1 MHSSEAVRTC
11 LANEPVWARPV
22 PTREPHPPFAVDRP
36 RPQSAPIRRPTAPNR
51 PMWRDSRSKDVPKHQ
66 RKFVVSLRHTSNDS
80 QLSRTAPFA
89 ARRLD
94 TLSAD
99 ARMRSVIY
107 PRVEN
112 GRKVLLPEYNSFS
125 DPHLTEYYARKFGV
139 SLPKPPTGRRRPHS
153 AGSRMGSGKTKSNV
167 PEVTYQVKV
176 QTGDKKNCGTTAN
189 VTIQLRGTKGKMPKR
204 KLTATPQK
212 KAKSKTNSGLPGV
225 KFSRNSTKTFKLKS
239 HDLGDL
245 KSLVV
250 EHDGLEKKD
259 GWFLE
264 SIEVTHMPSKKSWIF
279 PCTQWLSLFES
290 DCQLSR
296 ELKALDA
303 KKYGKTVY
311 EVVTITGDRKG
322 AGTDANVYI
331 TLFGLRGTS
340 KKMQLAGRPNTNPF
354 ERGTSDIFQLTCN
367 NVGPLKRIRIEHDNT
382 GFAAGWFLERVV
394 VTDTNNP
401 KRGKFYFPCNQWLA
415 KDEADGKIS
424 RDLIGSRD
432 PLAVRK
438 THKYK
443 VHVFTGN
450 KRNAGTDA
458 NVFITLFGEGGD
470 SGEHKLDNSKNN
482 FERGRED
489 EFVIDSIALGEL
501 RKIRI
506 GHDNTGPGPAWYL
519 DKVII
524 DNLEQQT
531 TYEFPCGRWFARDE
545 DDGLITRELYCGGQG
560 SKGIP
565 YEIRV
570 TTSDKRHAGTDAR
583 VYVVMYGGKDGE
595 ETSGKIWLEGSFERG
610 RTAICAAEIGTAL
623 SPLSK
628 IDIGHDNAGPG
639 AGWHL
644 DRVVI
649 DCPAAGVE
657 QTFLCN
663 QWLADDEGD
672 GRIERTL
679 YETKSMRKT
688 KGKRSVWN
696 VTVHTSDVGNAGTDA
711 KVFMCLYGDKGKS
724 DELELESRSDTFER
738 GAADTFKVELSPV
751 GKPFKLRVWHDNGG
765 RGPGWHLDKI
775 VMESVSSGKTY
786 VFPCQRWLARDED
799 DGEIIRE
806 LPATGDTIKKPLPVV
821 KYQVSV
827 HTGDKFGAGTDAN
840 VFCVLFGELGDTGER
855 PLLKSSTNRN
865 KFERRGAVDEFVL
878 EAVSLRQLRRIRIGH
893 DGTGAGSGWYL
904 EKVVVTEMGKPK
916 SQVVFPC
923 NRWLD
928 RDEDDGL
935 IVRELVPEGAS
946 QLLSTTS
953 YHVSVKT
960 GDERAAGT
968 DANVYV
974 KLFGEDGDTGL
985 IPLKQS
991 ENTKNK
997 FERGRVD
1004 KFTLE
1009 AVDIG
1014 KIEYMRIGHDGS
1026 GPGAGW
1032 FLDQVE
1038 IDVPSRGENYMFAAH
1053 RWLAEDEDDGEIE
1066 IELHPSNFKK
1076 SKPRIPYEITV
1087 FTGDRSGAGTDANVF
1102 LTMYGDEGSKTEE
1115 FQLRNRTD
1123 NFERNMT
1130 DKFKIEAEDV
1140 GPLSKIRIG
1149 HDGAGRFAGWFLDK
1163 VIIERFPPKRKKQR
1177 HSKSKSKSKTK
1188 TNKGK
1193 KRKEDRRR
1201 GDKNGNDDYRRYS
1214 DDDFEEEDEEE
1225 DKNSISEEEEEEGGR
1240 EEGGAPPETD
1250 KCVFLCNRWLARSE
1264 DDGQIVR
1271 ELVPTDMNGKLLRR
1285 NSLIMRTYKVH
1296 IFTGDIFQA
1305 GTDANVFINV
1315 YGEKGDTGERSMKD
1329 SETSVNKFE
1338 RNQEDVFTMEAADLG
1353 VLKKVKIRHDNANVG
1368 SDWFLDRV
1376 EIEDPKNNVRY
1387 YFPCQ
1392 RWLATN
1398 RDDGQIARE
1407 LIPVEKEVIARAL
1420 QRRKSSTSI
1429 REDIGLELKSTMQT
1443 FNVYVTTCDERGSGT
1458 DANVYI
1464 TLYGENGD
1472 TGKHFLKA
1480 SKTHRDKF
1488 ERGNTD
1494 EFVVEAVDIGE
1505 LEKVRIGH
1513 DNSGGF
1519 AGWKLEKVEIDAPS
1533 LGRRWCFPCGRWLDK
1548 GEDDGLIERELFPVE
1563 SRMEEYE
1570 KHVPYEVTVYT
1581 SDVNGAGTDADV
1593 FIVLYGREVVTV
1605 QKSLCDNKKKR
1616 KECFERSA
1624 VDKFIV
1630 ELEDV
1635 GDTIE
1640 KIRIGHDNSGFGA
1653 AWHLNKVEIRKLL
1666 DNKKGSRTYV
1676 FPCNR
1681 WFSRK
1686 EDDGEVIRELVP
1698 DSITEEK
1705 LKKDGTTKTKEI
1717 KQEKLTKRQYK
1728 VLVYTGDVFRAGTDA
1743 NVFVTVFGENGDSG
1757 ERQLRNSETYSDKFE
1772 RGHCDKFS
1780 IEAVDLG
1787 KPFKVKVRHDN
1798 SGFNAAWFLDR
1809 IEVIDDDG
1817 DTYHFH
1823 CERWLSKKKDDGKL
1837 ERSLYVKGY
1846 DGDMS
1851 STSTLNTLHRSK
1863 STSSLKS
1870 NASDSPRQLT
1880 RRKSMLEMPEFDGP
1894 TIPYTIKLTTGLE
1907 EDMGTEA
1914 NIFITIMGAKKKKT
1928 TGKLPLQLVGKKSLE
1943 PSSVETFS
1951 VEAPDVGD
1959 VHKVE
1964 IGHDGV
1970 TPQEGWYLEQV
1981 EIDTPT
1987 LGKHYLLPCQRWL
2000 SRDKDD
2006 GQTSRVLIV
2015 EDGQKME
2022 YKPKIP
2028 YEMTVFTG
2036 DVQNAG
2042 TDAVIS
2048 LTVYGTNGY
2057 SNEIV
2062 LDKNGDRFERG
2073 REDLI
2078 KLELEDIAPL
2088 KKIRIGHNGK
2098 GSRTDWFLDKVT
2110 LRNMET
2116 GDLTTFKC
2124 EGWLSK
2130 TLGDKKTV
2138 RELAA
2143 IVKGKAQV
2151 KTSNY
2156 KIIVKTSDKRGGGT
2170 DANVSVIL
2178 FGQNGSSDELKL
2190 KESQTHRDKFERNQ
2204 EDVFI
2209 FSMLSLGDLVKL
2221 RIWHDNA
2228 GLKAG
2233 WHLDEVKVV
2242 DETAGKDYTFPCQ
2255 RWLARDEEDGQIMRE
2270 LLCANALTPRDDKE
2284 KVTYDISIITTDKRD
2299 ASTTQ
2304 NAYIILEGDRRT
2316 SREFLMENSPKRKIL
2331 RRGETDSFKFTTRT
2345 VGKIDSILLGH
2356 KERGDGSRPQGQGR
2370 DVDWHCH
2377 EVVITDTSDG
2387 SKYVFPCKNWVTL
2400 SSRREE
2406 ARRLVCKKMEEGK
2419 VAAIR
2424 NLAPVQYE
2432 VIVVTSDE
2440 KGSGTDANVMITI
2453 YGKNGDSGKQPLKQR
2468 FRDLFEKGQTD
2479 KFKLEVLDLG
2489 ELEKLRIEH
2498 DNAGFNAGWLCDHVE
2513 IVNLATGKRTL
2524 FPCRKWLDKKKGDGE
2539 LFKELFPA
2547 KE

>member
-1 MHSSEAVRTC
+1 MHNSEAVRSSMVQNPT
-11 LANEPVWARPV
+11 WARPV

-36 RPQSAPIRRPTAPNR
+36 RPRPHSAPMKRPTVGGKPN
-51 PMWRDSRSKDVPKHQ
+51 WRDARSNDFTKQQ
-66 RKFVVSLRHTSNDS
+66 RKFNLSLRHTSNDS
-80 QLSRTAPFA
+80 QMSRIAPYA

-94 TLSAD
+94 TLSSD
-99 ARMRSVIY
+99 ARMRAVVY

-112 GRKVLLPEYNSFS
+112 GRKIALPEYNSFS
-125 DPHLTEYYARKFGV
+125 DPHLTEYYAKKFGV
-139 SLPKPPTGRRRPHS
+139 QLPKPPPGMKKRPQSASSRLGNGRPK
-153 AGSRMGSGKTKSNV
+153 GSG

-176 QTGDKKNCGTTAN
+176 QTGDKKNCGTTAT
-189 VTIQLRGTKGKMPKR
+189 VTIQLKGSKGKMPKR
-204 KLTATPQK
+204 KLTNTSKNKQ
-212 KAKSKTNSGLPGV
+212 SKTNSGLPSV
-225 KFSRNSTKTFKLKS
+225 KFSRNSTKTFKIKS
-239 HDLGDL
+239 QDLGEL
-245 KSLVV
+245 KSLTI
-250 EHDGLEKKD
+250 EHDGLEKKQ
-259 GWFLE
+259 GWLLE
-264 SIEVTHMPSKKSWIF
+264 SIEVTQLTSKKTWIF
-279 PCTQWLSLFES
+279 PCSQWLSLFES

-303 KKYGKTVY
+303 KKYGRTVY
-311 EVVTITGDRKG
+311 EVVTVTGDRKG
-322 AGTDANVYI
+322 AGTDSNAYI
-331 TLFGLRGTS
+331 TLYGIRGTS
-340 KKMQLAGRPNTNPF
+340 KKMQLPTKPGTNPF
-354 ERGTSDIFQLTCN
+354 ERGTSDIFQLKCN

-382 GFAAGWFLERVV
+382 GFGPGWFLDRVV

-401 KRGKFYFPCNQWLA
+401 KRGKFYFPCSQWLA

-438 THKYK
+438 AHKYK
-443 VHVFTGN
+443 VHVFTAS

-458 NVFITLFGEGGD
+458 NVFITVFGEGGD

-482 FERGRED
+482 FEKGKED
-489 EFVIDSIALGEL
+489 EFVIDSIALGPL
-501 RKIRI
+501 QKVRI
-506 GHDNTGPGPAWYL
+506 GHDNTGPGPAWFL
-519 DKVII
+519 DKIII
-524 DNLEQQT
+524 DDLELNA
-531 TYEFPCGRWFARDE
+531 TYEFPCGRWLARDE
-545 DDGLITRELYCGGQG
+545 DDGLITRELYFGGQG

-570 TTSDKRHAGTDAR
+570 TTSDKRQAGTDAR
-583 VYVVMYGGKDGE
+583 VYIVMYGGKDGE
-595 ETSGKIWLEGSFERG
+595 ETSGKVWLDGNFDRG
-610 RTAICAAEIGTAL
+610 RTAVCSAEIGSML
-623 SPLSK
+623 SPLSR
-628 IDIGHDNAGPG
+628 IDVGHDNSGPG

-644 DRVVI
+644 DRVAI

-657 QTFLCN
+657 QTFICN
-663 QWLADDEGD
+663 QWLADGEGD
-672 GRIERTL
+672 RRIERTL
-679 YETKSMRKT
+679 QETKSMRKT
-688 KGKRSVWN
+688 KGKRAVWN
-696 VTVHTSDVGNAGTDA
+696 VTVQTSDVSNAGTDA
-711 KVFMCLYGDKGKS
+711 KVSICLYGDKGKS
-724 DELELESRSDTFER
+724 DEVELESQSDTFEQ
-738 GAADTFKVELSPV
+738 GESDTFKMELAPV
-751 GKPFKLRVWHDNGG
+751 GKPYKLRVWHDNGG
-765 RGPGWHLDKI
+765 RGPGWHLEKI
-775 VMESVSSGKTY
+775 VMENVATGKTY
-786 VFPCQRWLARDED
+786 MFPCQRWLARDED

-806 LPATGDTIKKPLPVV
+806 LPATADNIKKPLPVV

-840 VFCVLFGELGDTGER
+840 VFCMLFGELGDTGER
-855 PLLKSSTNRN
+855 PLMKSSTNRN
-865 KFERRGAVDEFVL
+865 KFERRAVDVFTL
-878 EAVSLRQLRRIRIGH
+878 EAVTLRQMKRIRIGH
-893 DGTGAGSGWYL
+893 DGSGAGAGWFL
-904 EKVVVTEMGKPK
+904 DKVVVTEEGKSK
-916 SQVVFPC
+916 SEMVFPC
-923 NRWLD
+923 QRWLD
-928 RDEDDGL
+928 RDEDDGF
-935 IVRELVPEGAS
+935 IVRELVPEGTS

-960 GDERAAGT
+960 GDERGAAT
-968 DANVYV
+968 DANVYL
-974 KLFGEDGDTGL
+974 KLFGVDGDTGL

-997 FERGRVD
+997 FEQGRVD

-1014 KIEYMRIGHDGS
+1014 KIKYMQVGHDGS

-1032 FLDQVE
+1032 FLDHIE
-1038 IDVPSRGENYMFAAH
+1038 IDIPSRGENYMFAAH
-1053 RWLAEDEDDGEIE
+1053 RWLAENEEDGELE
-1066 IELHPSNFKK
+1066 IELQPSNFKQ

-1087 FTGDRSGAGTDANVF
+1087 ITGDKSGAGTDANVF
-1102 LTMYGDEGSKTEE
+1102 LTMYGDDGAKTEE
-1115 FQLRNRTD
+1115 FSLRNRTD
-1123 NFERNMT
+1123 NFEKNMT

-1149 HDGAGRFAGWFLDK
+1149 HDGAGRFAGWFLGR
-1163 VIIERFPPKRKKQR
+1163 VIIERFPPKKKKKK
-1177 HSKSKSKSKTK
+1177 HSKSKPKSKSK
-1188 TNKGK
+1188 
-1193 KRKEDRRR
+1193 RRER
-1201 GDKNGNDDYRRYS
+1201 LS
-1214 DDDFEEEDEEE
+1214 DEEE
-1225 DKNSISEEEEEEGGR
+1225 DNDSYDKNSLSDDGSND
-1240 EEGGAPPETD
+1240 PPDTD
-1250 KCVFLCNRWLARSE
+1250 KCIFLCNRWLARSE

-1271 ELVPTDMNGKLLRR
+1271 ELVPTDEHGKLLRR
-1285 NSLIMRTYKVH
+1285 NSLALSTYKVH
-1296 IFTGDIFQA
+1296 IFSGDIFQA
-1305 GTDANVFINV
+1305 GTDANVFINI

-1329 SETSVNKFE
+1329 SETNMNKFE
-1338 RNQEDVFTMEAADLG
+1338 RGQEDVFSIEAADLG
-1353 VLKKVKIRHDNANVG
+1353 ALKKMKIRHDNANVG

-1376 EIEDPKNNVRY
+1376 EVEDPKKNARY

-1407 LIPVEKEVIARAL
+1407 LIPVDKDLINRAL
-1420 QRRKSSTSI
+1420 QRKKSSTSI
-1429 REDIGLELKSTMQT
+1429 KDQFGLELKSAMQT
-1443 FNVYVTTCDERGSGT
+1443 FNISVTTCDERGAGT

-1464 TLYGENGD
+1464 ILYGENGD
-1472 TGKHFLKA
+1472 TGRNFLKS
-1480 SKTHRDKF
+1480 SKTYRDKF
-1488 ERGNTD
+1488 EQGHSD

-1505 LEKVRIGH
+1505 LEKIRIGH
-1513 DNSGGF
+1513 DNKGGF

-1533 LGRRWCFPCGRWLDK
+1533 LGKRWCFPCGRWLDK
-1548 GEDDGLIERELFPVE
+1548 SSDDGQIERELLPVE

-1593 FIVLYGREVVTV
+1593 FIVLYGREVVTT

-1616 KECFERSA
+1616 KECFEKSSE
-1624 VDKFIV
+1624 DKFVV

-1640 KIRIGHDNSGFGA
+1640 KIRIGHDNAGFGA

-1666 DNKKGSRTYV
+1666 DGKKQGSRTYV

-1686 EDDGEVIRELVP
+1686 EDDGEIIRELVP
-1698 DSITEEK
+1698 DQVTEEK
-1705 LKKDGTTKTKEI
+1705 TKKDGTTKTKEI
-1717 KQEKLTKRQYK
+1717 KQNTLTKRQYK
-1728 VLVYTGDVFRAGTDA
+1728 LLVYTGDTFRAGTDA
-1743 NVFVTVFGENGDSG
+1743 NVYLTVYGENGDSG
-1757 ERQLRNSETYSDKFE
+1757 ERQLRNSESYSDKFE
-1772 RGHCDKFS
+1772 RGHCDKFT

-1809 IEVIDDDG
+1809 VEVVDDDN

-1863 STSSLKS
+1863 SSSSLKS
-1870 NASDSPRQLT
+1870 TSSDSPRQLT
-1880 RRKSMLEMPEFDGP
+1880 RKKSMLEMPEFNGP
-1894 TIPYTIKLTTGLE
+1894 TIPYTIKLTTGSE

-1914 NIFITIMGAKKKKT
+1914 NIFITIIGSKKKKT
-1928 TGKLPLQLVGKKSLE
+1928 TGKLPLQLVGKKSLK
-1943 PSSVETFS
+1943 PSSIETFS
-1951 VEAPDVGD
+1951 LEAPDVGE

-1970 TPQEGWYLEQV
+1970 TSQEGWFLEQM

-1987 LGKHYLLPCQRWL
+1987 LGKHYLLPCRRWL
-2000 SRDKDD
+2000 SRDEDD
-2006 GQTSRVLIV
+2006 GQTFRMLIV
-2015 EDGQKME
+2015 EDGQKVE
-2022 YKPKIP
+2022 YKPKIT
-2028 YEMTVFTG
+2028 YELVVFTG

-2042 TDAVIS
+2042 TDAQVS
-2048 LTVYGTNGY
+2048 LTVFGTNGC
-2057 SNEIV
+2057 SKEIV

-2073 REDLI
+2073 REDLV

-2098 GSRTDWFLDKVT
+2098 GSRTDWYLNKVT

-2130 TLGDKKTV
+2130 SMGDKKTV
-2138 RELAA
+2138 KELAA

-2151 KTSNY
+2151 KNSNY

-2170 DANVSVIL
+2170 DANVSMVL

-2190 KESQTHRDKFERNQ
+2190 KESQTYRDKFESSH

-2209 FSMLSLGDLVKL
+2209 FPMLSLGDLIKL

-2233 WHLDEVKVV
+2233 WHLDNVKVL
-2242 DETAGKDYTFPCQ
+2242 DETAGKDYSFPCS

-2270 LLCANALTPRDDKE
+2270 LLCSNALTPRDDKE
-2284 KVTYDISIITTDKRD
+2284 KVTYDITITTTDKRD

-2304 NAYIILEGDRRT
+2304 NAFVILEGDRRT

-2331 RRGETDSFKFTTRT
+2331 RRGETDNFKFTTRT
-2345 VGKIDSILLGH
+2345 VGKIDSIIVGH
-2356 KERGDGSRPQGQGR
+2356 KERGDGSRPEGQGR

-2377 EVVITDTSDG
+2377 EVVITNSSDG
-2387 SKYVFPCKNWVTL
+2387 SKFVFPCKNWITL
-2400 SSRREE
+2400 SNRKDE
-2406 ARRLVCKKMEEGK
+2406 ARRLQCKKMEEGK

-2432 VIVVTSDE
+2432 VIVLTADE
-2440 KGSGTDANVMITI
+2440 KGAGTDANVTLTI

-2489 ELEKLRIEH
+2489 DLEKIRIEH
-2498 DNAGFNAGWLCDHVE
+2498 DNAGFGAGWLCDHVE
-2513 IVNLATGKRTL
+2513 IINLATGLTTM
-2524 FPCRKWLDKKKGDGE
+2524 FPCHKWLDKKKGDGE

>member
-1 MHSSEAVRTC
+1 MHNSEAVRSSMVQNPT
-11 LANEPVWARPV
+11 WARPV

-36 RPQSAPIRRPTAPNR
+36 RPRPHSAPMKRPTVGGKPN
-51 PMWRDSRSKDVPKHQ
+51 WRDARSNDFTKQQ
-66 RKFVVSLRHTSNDS
+66 RKFNLSLRHTSNDS
-80 QLSRTAPFA
+80 QMSRIAPYA

-94 TLSAD
+94 TLSSD
-99 ARMRSVIY
+99 ARMRAVVY

-112 GRKVLLPEYNSFS
+112 GRKIALPEYNSFS
-125 DPHLTEYYARKFGV
+125 DPHLTEYYAKKFGV
-139 SLPKPPTGRRRPHS
+139 QLPKPPPGMKKRPQSASSRLGNGRPK
-153 AGSRMGSGKTKSNV
+153 GSG

-176 QTGDKKNCGTTAN
+176 QTGDKKNCGTTAT
-189 VTIQLRGTKGKMPKR
+189 VTIQLKGSKGKMPKR
-204 KLTATPQK
+204 KLTNTSKNKQ
-212 KAKSKTNSGLPGV
+212 SKTNSGLPSV
-225 KFSRNSTKTFKLKS
+225 KFSRNSTKTFKIKS
-239 HDLGDL
+239 QDLGEL
-245 KSLVV
+245 KSLTI
-250 EHDGLEKKD
+250 EHDGLEKKQ
-259 GWFLE
+259 GWLLE
-264 SIEVTHMPSKKSWIF
+264 SIEVTQLTSKKTWIF
-279 PCTQWLSLFES
+279 PCSQWLSLFES

-303 KKYGKTVY
+303 KKYGRTVY
-311 EVVTITGDRKG
+311 EVVTVTGDRKG
-322 AGTDANVYI
+322 AGTDSNAYI
-331 TLFGLRGTS
+331 TLYGIRGTS
-340 KKMQLAGRPNTNPF
+340 KKMQLPTKPGTNPF
-354 ERGTSDIFQLTCN
+354 ERGTSDIFQLKCN

-382 GFAAGWFLERVV
+382 GFGPGWFLDRVV

-401 KRGKFYFPCNQWLA
+401 KRGKFYFPCSQWLA

-438 THKYK
+438 AHKYK
-443 VHVFTGN
+443 VHVFTAS

-458 NVFITLFGEGGD
+458 NVFITVFGEGGD

-482 FERGRED
+482 FEKGKED
-489 EFVIDSIALGEL
+489 EFVIDSIALGPL
-501 RKIRI
+501 QKVRI
-506 GHDNTGPGPAWYL
+506 GHDNTGPGPAWFL
-519 DKVII
+519 DKIII
-524 DNLEQQT
+524 DDLELNA
-531 TYEFPCGRWFARDE
+531 TYEFPCGRWLARDE
-545 DDGLITRELYCGGQG
+545 DDGLITRELYFGGQG

-570 TTSDKRHAGTDAR
+570 TTSDKRQAGTDAR
-583 VYVVMYGGKDGE
+583 VYIVMYGGKDGE
-595 ETSGKIWLEGSFERG
+595 ETSGKVWLDGNFDRG
-610 RTAICAAEIGTAL
+610 RTAVCSAEIGSML
-623 SPLSK
+623 SPLSR
-628 IDIGHDNAGPG
+628 IDVGHDNSGPG

-644 DRVVI
+644 DRVAI

-657 QTFLCN
+657 QTFICN
-663 QWLADDEGD
+663 QWLADGEGD
-672 GRIERTL
+672 RRIERTL
-679 YETKSMRKT
+679 QETKSMRKT
-688 KGKRSVWN
+688 KGKRAVWN
-696 VTVHTSDVGNAGTDA
+696 VTVQTSDVSNAGTDA
-711 KVFMCLYGDKGKS
+711 KVSICLYGDKGKS
-724 DELELESRSDTFER
+724 DEVELESQSDTFEQ
-738 GAADTFKVELSPV
+738 GESDTFKMELAPV
-751 GKPFKLRVWHDNGG
+751 GKPYKLRVWHDNGG
-765 RGPGWHLDKI
+765 RGPGWHLEKI
-775 VMESVSSGKTY
+775 VMENVATGKTY
-786 VFPCQRWLARDED
+786 MFPCQRWLARDED

-806 LPATGDTIKKPLPVV
+806 LPATADNIKKPLPVV

-840 VFCVLFGELGDTGER
+840 VFCMLFGELGDTGER
-855 PLLKSSTNRN
+855 PLMKSSTNRN
-865 KFERRGAVDEFVL
+865 KFERRAAVDVFTL
-878 EAVSLRQLRRIRIGH
+878 EAVTLRQMKRIRIGH
-893 DGTGAGSGWYL
+893 DGSGAGAGWFL
-904 EKVVVTEMGKPK
+904 DKVVVTEEGKSK
-916 SQVVFPC
+916 SEMVFPC
-923 NRWLD
+923 QRWLD
-928 RDEDDGL
+928 RDEDDGF
-935 IVRELVPEGAS
+935 IVRELVPEGTS

-960 GDERAAGT
+960 GDERGAAT
-968 DANVYV
+968 DANVYL
-974 KLFGEDGDTGL
+974 KLFGVDGDTGL

-997 FERGRVD
+997 FEQGRVD

-1014 KIEYMRIGHDGS
+1014 KIKYMQVGHDGS

-1032 FLDQVE
+1032 FLDHIE
-1038 IDVPSRGENYMFAAH
+1038 IDIPSRGENYMFAAH
-1053 RWLAEDEDDGEIE
+1053 RWLAENEEDGELE
-1066 IELHPSNFKK
+1066 IELQPSNFKQ

-1087 FTGDRSGAGTDANVF
+1087 ITGDKSGAGTDANVF
-1102 LTMYGDEGSKTEE
+1102 LTMYGDDGAKTEE
-1115 FQLRNRTD
+1115 FSLRNRTD
-1123 NFERNMT
+1123 NFEKNMT

-1149 HDGAGRFAGWFLDK
+1149 HDGAGRFAGWFLGR
-1163 VIIERFPPKRKKQR
+1163 VIIERFPPKKKKKK
-1177 HSKSKSKSKTK
+1177 HSKSKPKSKSK
-1188 TNKGK
+1188 
-1193 KRKEDRRR
+1193 RRER
-1201 GDKNGNDDYRRYS
+1201 LS
-1214 DDDFEEEDEEE
+1214 DEEE
-1225 DKNSISEEEEEEGGR
+1225 DNDSYDKNSLSDDGSND
-1240 EEGGAPPETD
+1240 PPDTD
-1250 KCVFLCNRWLARSE
+1250 KCIFLCNRWLARSE

-1271 ELVPTDMNGKLLRR
+1271 ELVPTDEHGKLLRR
-1285 NSLIMRTYKVH
+1285 NSLALSTYKVH
-1296 IFTGDIFQA
+1296 IFSGDIFQA
-1305 GTDANVFINV
+1305 GTDANVFINI

-1329 SETSVNKFE
+1329 SETNMNKFE
-1338 RNQEDVFTMEAADLG
+1338 RGQEDVFSIEAADLG
-1353 VLKKVKIRHDNANVG
+1353 ALKKMKIRHDNANVG

-1376 EIEDPKNNVRY
+1376 EVEDPKKNARY

-1407 LIPVEKEVIARAL
+1407 LIPVDKDLINRAL
-1420 QRRKSSTSI
+1420 QRKKSSTSI
-1429 REDIGLELKSTMQT
+1429 KDQFGLELKSAMQT
-1443 FNVYVTTCDERGSGT
+1443 FNISVTTCDERGAGT

-1464 TLYGENGD
+1464 ILYGENGD
-1472 TGKHFLKA
+1472 TGRNFLKS
-1480 SKTHRDKF
+1480 SKTYRDKF
-1488 ERGNTD
+1488 EQGHSD

-1505 LEKVRIGH
+1505 LEKIRIGH
-1513 DNSGGF
+1513 DNKGGF

-1533 LGRRWCFPCGRWLDK
+1533 LGKRWCFPCGRWLDK
-1548 GEDDGLIERELFPVE
+1548 SSDDGQIERELLPVE

-1593 FIVLYGREVVTV
+1593 FIVLYGREVVTT

-1616 KECFERSA
+1616 KECFEKSSE
-1624 VDKFIV
+1624 DKFVV

-1640 KIRIGHDNSGFGA
+1640 KIRIGHDNAGFGA

-1666 DNKKGSRTYV
+1666 DGKKQGSRTYV

-1686 EDDGEVIRELVP
+1686 EDDGEIIRELVP
-1698 DSITEEK
+1698 DQVTEEK
-1705 LKKDGTTKTKEI
+1705 TKKDGTTKTKEI
-1717 KQEKLTKRQYK
+1717 KQNTLTKRQYK
-1728 VLVYTGDVFRAGTDA
+1728 LLVYTGDTFRAGTDA
-1743 NVFVTVFGENGDSG
+1743 NVYLTVYGENGDSG
-1757 ERQLRNSETYSDKFE
+1757 ERQLRNSESYSDKFE
-1772 RGHCDKFS
+1772 RGHCDKFT

-1809 IEVIDDDG
+1809 VEVVDDDN

-1863 STSSLKS
+1863 SSSSLKS
-1870 NASDSPRQLT
+1870 TSSDSPRQLT
-1880 RRKSMLEMPEFDGP
+1880 RKKSMLEMPEFNGP
-1894 TIPYTIKLTTGLE
+1894 TIPYTIKLTTGSE

-1914 NIFITIMGAKKKKT
+1914 NIFITIIGSKKKKT
-1928 TGKLPLQLVGKKSLE
+1928 TGKLPLQLVGKKSLK
-1943 PSSVETFS
+1943 PSSIETFS
-1951 VEAPDVGD
+1951 LEAPDVGE

-1970 TPQEGWYLEQV
+1970 TSQEGWFLEQM

-1987 LGKHYLLPCQRWL
+1987 LGKHYLLPCRRWL
-2000 SRDKDD
+2000 SRDEDD
-2006 GQTSRVLIV
+2006 GQTFRMLIV
-2015 EDGQKME
+2015 EDGQKVE
-2022 YKPKIP
+2022 YKPKIT
-2028 YEMTVFTG
+2028 YELVVFTG

-2042 TDAVIS
+2042 TDAQVS
-2048 LTVYGTNGY
+2048 LTVFGTNGC
-2057 SNEIV
+2057 SKEIV

-2073 REDLI
+2073 REDLV

-2098 GSRTDWFLDKVT
+2098 GSRTDWYLNKVT

-2130 TLGDKKTV
+2130 SMGDKKTV
-2138 RELAA
+2138 KELAA

-2151 KTSNY
+2151 KNSNY

-2170 DANVSVIL
+2170 DANVSMVL

-2190 KESQTHRDKFERNQ
+2190 KESQTYRDKFESSH

-2209 FSMLSLGDLVKL
+2209 FPMLSLGDLIKL

-2233 WHLDEVKVV
+2233 WHLDNVKVL
-2242 DETAGKDYTFPCQ
+2242 DETAGKDYSFPCS

-2270 LLCANALTPRDDKE
+2270 LLCSNALTPRDDKE
-2284 KVTYDISIITTDKRD
+2284 KVTYDITITTTDKRD

-2304 NAYIILEGDRRT
+2304 NAFVILEGDRRT

-2331 RRGETDSFKFTTRT
+2331 RRGETDNFKFTTRT
-2345 VGKIDSILLGH
+2345 VGKIDSIIVGH
-2356 KERGDGSRPQGQGR
+2356 KERGDGSRPEGQGR

-2377 EVVITDTSDG
+2377 EVVITNSSDG
-2387 SKYVFPCKNWVTL
+2387 SKFVFPCKNWITL
-2400 SSRREE
+2400 SNRKDE
-2406 ARRLVCKKMEEGK
+2406 ARRLQCKKMEEGK

-2432 VIVVTSDE
+2432 VIVLTADE
-2440 KGSGTDANVMITI
+2440 KGAGTDANVTLTI

-2489 ELEKLRIEH
+2489 DLEKIRIEH
-2498 DNAGFNAGWLCDHVE
+2498 DNAGFGAGWLCDHVE
-2513 IVNLATGKRTL
+2513 IINLATGLTTM
-2524 FPCRKWLDKKKGDGE
+2524 FPCHKWLDKKKGDGE

>member
-1 MHSSEAVRTC
+1 MHNSEAVRSSMVQNPT
-11 LANEPVWARPV
+11 WARPV

-36 RPQSAPIRRPTAPNR
+36 RPRPHSAPMKRPTVGGKPN
-51 PMWRDSRSKDVPKHQ
+51 WRDARSNDFTKQQ
-66 RKFVVSLRHTSNDS
+66 RKFNLSLRHTSNDS
-80 QLSRTAPFA
+80 QMSRIAPYA

-94 TLSAD
+94 TLSSD
-99 ARMRSVIY
+99 ARMRAVVY

-112 GRKVLLPEYNSFS
+112 GRKIALPEYNSFS
-125 DPHLTEYYARKFGV
+125 DPHLTEYYAKKFGV
-139 SLPKPPTGRRRPHS
+139 QLPKPPPGMKKRPQSASSRLGNGRPK
-153 AGSRMGSGKTKSNV
+153 GSG

-176 QTGDKKNCGTTAN
+176 QTGDKKNCGTTAT
-189 VTIQLRGTKGKMPKR
+189 VTIQLKGSKGKMPKR
-204 KLTATPQK
+204 KLTNTSKNKQ
-212 KAKSKTNSGLPGV
+212 SKTNSGLPSV
-225 KFSRNSTKTFKLKS
+225 KFSRNSTKTFKIKS
-239 HDLGDL
+239 QDLGEL
-245 KSLVV
+245 KSLTI
-250 EHDGLEKKD
+250 EHDGLEKKQ
-259 GWFLE
+259 GWLLE
-264 SIEVTHMPSKKSWIF
+264 SIEVTQLTSKKTWIF
-279 PCTQWLSLFES
+279 PCSQWLSLFES

-303 KKYGKTVY
+303 KKYGRTVY
-311 EVVTITGDRKG
+311 EVVTVTGDRKG
-322 AGTDANVYI
+322 AGTDSNAYI
-331 TLFGLRGTS
+331 TLYGIRGTS
-340 KKMQLAGRPNTNPF
+340 KKMQLPTKSGTNPF
-354 ERGTSDIFQLTCN
+354 ERGTSDIFQLKCN

-382 GFAAGWFLERVV
+382 GFGPGWFLDRVV

-401 KRGKFYFPCNQWLA
+401 KRGKFYFPCSQWLA
-415 KDEADGKIS
+415 KDEADGKIC

-438 THKYK
+438 AHKYK
-443 VHVFTGN
+443 VHVFTAS

-458 NVFITLFGEGGD
+458 NVFITVFGEGGD

-482 FERGRED
+482 FEKGKED
-489 EFVIDSIALGEL
+489 EFVIDSIALGPL
-501 RKIRI
+501 QKVRI
-506 GHDNTGPGPAWYL
+506 GHDNTGPGPAWFL
-519 DKVII
+519 DKIII
-524 DNLEQQT
+524 DDLELNA
-531 TYEFPCGRWFARDE
+531 TYEFPCGRWLARDE
-545 DDGLITRELYCGGQG
+545 DDGLITRELYFGGQG

-570 TTSDKRHAGTDAR
+570 TTSDKRQAGTDAR

-595 ETSGKIWLEGSFERG
+595 ETSGKVWLDGNFDRG
-610 RTAICAAEIGTAL
+610 RTAVCSAEIGSML
-623 SPLSK
+623 SPLSR
-628 IDIGHDNAGPG
+628 IDVGHDNSGPG

-644 DRVVI
+644 DRVAI

-657 QTFLCN
+657 QTFICN
-663 QWLADDEGD
+663 QWLADGEGD
-672 GRIERTL
+672 RRIERTL
-679 YETKSMRKT
+679 QETKSMRKT
-688 KGKRSVWN
+688 KGKRAVWN
-696 VTVHTSDVGNAGTDA
+696 VTVHTSDVSNAGTDA
-711 KVFMCLYGDKGKS
+711 KVSICLYGDKGKS
-724 DELELESRSDTFER
+724 DEVELESQSDTFEQ
-738 GAADTFKVELSPV
+738 GESDTFKMELAPV
-751 GKPFKLRVWHDNGG
+751 GKPYKLRVWHDNGG
-765 RGPGWHLDKI
+765 RGPGWHLEKI
-775 VMESVSSGKTY
+775 VMENVATGKTY
-786 VFPCQRWLARDED
+786 MFPCQRWLARDED

-806 LPATGDTIKKPLPVV
+806 LPAMADNIKKPLPVV

-840 VFCVLFGELGDTGER
+840 VFCMLFGELGDTGER
-855 PLLKSSTNRN
+855 PLMKSSTNRN
-865 KFERRGAVDEFVL
+865 KFERRAAVDVFTL
-878 EAVSLRQLRRIRIGH
+878 EAVTLRQVKRIRIGH
-893 DGTGAGSGWYL
+893 DGSGAGAGWFL
-904 EKVVVTEMGKPK
+904 DKVVITEEGKSK
-916 SQVVFPC
+916 SEMVFPC
-923 NRWLD
+923 HRWLD
-928 RDEDDGL
+928 RDEDDGF
-935 IVRELVPEGAS
+935 IVRELVPEGTS

-960 GDERAAGT
+960 GDERGAAT

-974 KLFGEDGDTGL
+974 KLFGVDGDTGL

-997 FERGRVD
+997 FEQGRVD

-1014 KIEYMRIGHDGS
+1014 KIKYMRVGHDGS

-1032 FLDQVE
+1032 FLDHIE
-1038 IDVPSRGENYMFAAH
+1038 IDIPSRGENYMFAAH
-1053 RWLAEDEDDGEIE
+1053 RWLAEDEEDGELE
-1066 IELHPSNFKK
+1066 IELQPSNFKQ

-1087 FTGDRSGAGTDANVF
+1087 ITGDKSGAGTDANVF
-1102 LTMYGDEGSKTEE
+1102 LTMYGDDGAKTEE
-1115 FQLRNRTD
+1115 FSLRNRTD
-1123 NFERNMT
+1123 NFEKNMT

-1149 HDGAGRFAGWFLDK
+1149 HDGAGRFAGWFLGR
-1163 VIIERFPPKRKKQR
+1163 VIIERFPPKKKKKK
-1177 HSKSKSKSKTK
+1177 HSKSKPKSKSK
-1188 TNKGK
+1188 
-1193 KRKEDRRR
+1193 RRER
-1201 GDKNGNDDYRRYS
+1201 LS
-1214 DDDFEEEDEEE
+1214 DEEE
-1225 DKNSISEEEEEEGGR
+1225 DDDSYDKNSLSDDGSND
-1240 EEGGAPPETD
+1240 PPDTD
-1250 KCVFLCNRWLARSE
+1250 KCIFLCNRWLARSE

-1271 ELVPTDMNGKLLRR
+1271 ELVPTDEHGKLLRR
-1285 NSLIMRTYKVH
+1285 NSLALSTYKVH
-1296 IFTGDIFQA
+1296 IFSGDIFQA
-1305 GTDANVFINV
+1305 GTDANVFINI

-1329 SETSVNKFE
+1329 SETNMNKFE
-1338 RNQEDVFTMEAADLG
+1338 RGQEDVFSIEAADLG
-1353 VLKKVKIRHDNANVG
+1353 ALKKMKIRHDNANVG

-1376 EIEDPKNNVRY
+1376 EVEDPKKNARY

-1407 LIPVEKEVIARAL
+1407 LIPVDKDLINRAL
-1420 QRRKSSTSI
+1420 QRKKSSTSI
-1429 REDIGLELKSTMQT
+1429 KDQFGLELKSAMQT
-1443 FNVYVTTCDERGSGT
+1443 FNISVTTCDERGAGT

-1464 TLYGENGD
+1464 ILYGENGD
-1472 TGKHFLKA
+1472 TGRNFLKS
-1480 SKTHRDKF
+1480 SKTYRDKF
-1488 ERGNTD
+1488 EQGHSD

-1505 LEKVRIGH
+1505 LEKIRIGH
-1513 DNSGGF
+1513 DNKGGF

-1533 LGRRWCFPCGRWLDK
+1533 LGKRWCFPCGRWLDK
-1548 GEDDGLIERELFPVE
+1548 SSDDGQIERELLPVE

-1593 FIVLYGREVVTV
+1593 FIVLYGREVVTT

-1616 KECFERSA
+1616 KECFEKSSE
-1624 VDKFIV
+1624 DKFVV

-1640 KIRIGHDNSGFGA
+1640 KIRIGHDNAGFGA

-1666 DNKKGSRTYV
+1666 DGKRQGSRTYV

-1686 EDDGEVIRELVP
+1686 EDDGEIIRELVP
-1698 DSITEEK
+1698 DQVTEEK
-1705 LKKDGTTKTKEI
+1705 TKKDGTTKTKEI
-1717 KQEKLTKRQYK
+1717 KQNTLTKRQYK
-1728 VLVYTGDVFRAGTDA
+1728 LLVYTGDTFRAGTDA
-1743 NVFVTVFGENGDSG
+1743 NVYLTVYGENGDSG
-1757 ERQLRNSETYSDKFE
+1757 ERQLRNSESYSDKFE
-1772 RGHCDKFS
+1772 RGHCDKFT

-1809 IEVIDDDG
+1809 VEVVDDDN

-1863 STSSLKS
+1863 SSSSLKS
-1870 NASDSPRQLT
+1870 TSSDSPRQLT
-1880 RRKSMLEMPEFDGP
+1880 RKKSMLEMPEFNGP
-1894 TIPYTIKLTTGLE
+1894 TIPYTIKLTTGSE

-1914 NIFITIMGAKKKKT
+1914 NIFITIIGSKKKKT
-1928 TGKLPLQLVGKKSLE
+1928 TGKLPLQLVGKKSLK
-1943 PSSVETFS
+1943 PSSIETFS
-1951 VEAPDVGD
+1951 LEAPDVGE

-1970 TPQEGWYLEQV
+1970 TSQEGWFLEQM

-1987 LGKHYLLPCQRWL
+1987 LGKHYLLPCRRWL
-2000 SRDKDD
+2000 SRDEDD
-2006 GQTSRVLIV
+2006 GQTFRMLIV
-2015 EDGQKME
+2015 EDGQKVE
-2022 YKPKIP
+2022 YKPKIT
-2028 YEMTVFTG
+2028 YELVVFTG

-2042 TDAVIS
+2042 TDAQVS
-2048 LTVYGTNGY
+2048 LTVFGTNGC
-2057 SNEIV
+2057 SKEIV

-2073 REDLI
+2073 REDLV

-2098 GSRTDWFLDKVT
+2098 GSRTDWYLNKVT

-2130 TLGDKKTV
+2130 SMGDKKTV
-2138 RELAA
+2138 KELAA

-2151 KTSNY
+2151 KNSNY

-2170 DANVSVIL
+2170 DANVSMVL

-2190 KESQTHRDKFERNQ
+2190 KESQTYRDKFESSH

-2209 FSMLSLGDLVKL
+2209 FPMLSLGDLIKL

-2233 WHLDEVKVV
+2233 WHLDNVKVL
-2242 DETAGKDYTFPCQ
+2242 DETAGKDYSFPCS

-2270 LLCANALTPRDDKE
+2270 LLCSNALTPRDDKE
-2284 KVTYDISIITTDKRD
+2284 KVTYDITITTTDKRD

-2304 NAYIILEGDRRT
+2304 NAFVILEGDRRT

-2331 RRGETDSFKFTTRT
+2331 RRGETDNFKFTTRT
-2345 VGKIDSILLGH
+2345 VGKIDSIVVGH
-2356 KERGDGSRPQGQGR
+2356 KERGDGSRPEGQGR

-2377 EVVITDTSDG
+2377 EVVITNSSDG
-2387 SKYVFPCKNWVTL
+2387 SKFVFPCKNWITL
-2400 SSRREE
+2400 SNRKDE
-2406 ARRLVCKKMEEGK
+2406 ARRLQCKKMEEGK

-2432 VIVVTSDE
+2432 VIVLTADE
-2440 KGSGTDANVMITI
+2440 KGAGTDANVTLTI

-2489 ELEKLRIEH
+2489 DLEKIRIEH
-2498 DNAGFNAGWLCDHVE
+2498 DNAGFGAGWLCDHVE
-2513 IVNLATGKRTL
+2513 IINLATGLTTM
-2524 FPCRKWLDKKKGDGE
+2524 FPCHKWLDKKKGDGE

>member
-1 MHSSEAVRTC
+1 MHNSEAVRSSMVQNPT
-11 LANEPVWARPV
+11 WARPV

-36 RPQSAPIRRPTAPNR
+36 RPRPHSAPMKRPTVGGKPN
-51 PMWRDSRSKDVPKHQ
+51 WRDARSNDFTKQQ
-66 RKFVVSLRHTSNDS
+66 RKFNLSLRHTSNDS
-80 QLSRTAPFA
+80 QMSRIAPYA

-94 TLSAD
+94 TLSSD
-99 ARMRSVIY
+99 ARMRAVVY

-112 GRKVLLPEYNSFS
+112 GRKIALPEYNSFS
-125 DPHLTEYYARKFGV
+125 DPHLTEYYAKKFGV
-139 SLPKPPTGRRRPHS
+139 QLPKPPPGMKKRPQSASSRLGNGRPK
-153 AGSRMGSGKTKSNV
+153 GSG

-176 QTGDKKNCGTTAN
+176 QTGDKKNCGTTAT
-189 VTIQLRGTKGKMPKR
+189 VTIQLKGSKGKMPKR
-204 KLTATPQK
+204 KLTNTSKNKQ
-212 KAKSKTNSGLPGV
+212 SKTNSGLPSV
-225 KFSRNSTKTFKLKS
+225 KFSRNSTKTFKIKS
-239 HDLGDL
+239 QDLGEL
-245 KSLVV
+245 KSLTI
-250 EHDGLEKKD
+250 EHDGLEKKQ
-259 GWFLE
+259 GWLLE
-264 SIEVTHMPSKKSWIF
+264 SIEVTQLTSKKTWIF
-279 PCTQWLSLFES
+279 PCSQWLSLFES

-303 KKYGKTVY
+303 KKYGRTVY
-311 EVVTITGDRKG
+311 EVVTVTGDRKG
-322 AGTDANVYI
+322 AGTDSNAYI
-331 TLFGLRGTS
+331 TLYGIRGTS
-340 KKMQLAGRPNTNPF
+340 KKMQLPTKPGTNPF
-354 ERGTSDIFQLTCN
+354 ERGTSDIFQLKCN

-382 GFAAGWFLERVV
+382 GFGPGWFLDRVV

-401 KRGKFYFPCNQWLA
+401 KRGKFYFPCSQWLA

-438 THKYK
+438 AHKYK
-443 VHVFTGN
+443 VHVFTAS

-458 NVFITLFGEGGD
+458 NVFITVFGEGGD

-482 FERGRED
+482 FEKGKED
-489 EFVIDSIALGEL
+489 EFVIDSIALGPL
-501 RKIRI
+501 QKVRI
-506 GHDNTGPGPAWYL
+506 GHDNTGPGPAWFL
-519 DKVII
+519 DKIII
-524 DNLEQQT
+524 DDLELNA
-531 TYEFPCGRWFARDE
+531 TYEFPCGRWLARDE
-545 DDGLITRELYCGGQG
+545 DDGLITRELYFGGQG

-570 TTSDKRHAGTDAR
+570 TTSDKRQAGTDAR
-583 VYVVMYGGKDGE
+583 VYIVMYGGKDGE
-595 ETSGKIWLEGSFERG
+595 ETSGKVWLDGNFDRG
-610 RTAICAAEIGTAL
+610 RTAVCSAEIGSML
-623 SPLSK
+623 SPLSR
-628 IDIGHDNAGPG
+628 IDVGHDNSGPG

-644 DRVVI
+644 DRVAI

-657 QTFLCN
+657 QTFICN
-663 QWLADDEGD
+663 QWLADGEGD
-672 GRIERTL
+672 RRIERTL
-679 YETKSMRKT
+679 QETKSMRKT
-688 KGKRSVWN
+688 KGKRAVWN
-696 VTVHTSDVGNAGTDA
+696 VTVQTSDVSNAGTDA
-711 KVFMCLYGDKGKS
+711 KVSICLYGDKGKS
-724 DELELESRSDTFER
+724 DEVELESQSDTFEQ
-738 GAADTFKVELSPV
+738 GESDTFKMELAPV
-751 GKPFKLRVWHDNGG
+751 GKPYKLRVWHDNGG
-765 RGPGWHLDKI
+765 RGPGWHLEKI
-775 VMESVSSGKTY
+775 VMENVATGKTY
-786 VFPCQRWLARDED
+786 MFPCQRWLARDED

-806 LPATGDTIKKPLPVV
+806 LPATADNIKKPLPVV

-840 VFCVLFGELGDTGER
+840 VFCMLFGELGDTGER
-855 PLLKSSTNRN
+855 PLMKSSTNRN
-865 KFERRGAVDEFVL
+865 KFERRAAVDVFTL
-878 EAVSLRQLRRIRIGH
+878 EAVTLRQMKRIRIGH
-893 DGTGAGSGWYL
+893 DGSGAGAGWFL
-904 EKVVVTEMGKPK
+904 DKVVVTEEGKSK
-916 SQVVFPC
+916 SEMVFPC
-923 NRWLD
+923 QRWLD
-928 RDEDDGL
+928 RDEDDGF
-935 IVRELVPEGAS
+935 IVRELVPEGTS

-960 GDERAAGT
+960 GDERGAAT
-968 DANVYV
+968 DANVYL
-974 KLFGEDGDTGL
+974 KLFGVDGDTGL

-997 FERGRVD
+997 FEQGRVD

-1014 KIEYMRIGHDGS
+1014 KIKYMQVGHDGS

-1032 FLDQVE
+1032 FLDHIE
-1038 IDVPSRGENYMFAAH
+1038 IDIPSRGENYMFAAH
-1053 RWLAEDEDDGEIE
+1053 RWLAENEEDGELE
-1066 IELHPSNFKK
+1066 IELQPSNFKQ

-1087 FTGDRSGAGTDANVF
+1087 ITGDKSGAGTDANVF
-1102 LTMYGDEGSKTEE
+1102 LTMYGDDGAKTEE
-1115 FQLRNRTD
+1115 FSLRNRTD
-1123 NFERNMT
+1123 NFEKNMT

-1149 HDGAGRFAGWFLDK
+1149 HDGAGRFAGWFLGR
-1163 VIIERFPPKRKKQR
+1163 VIIERFPPKKKKKK
-1177 HSKSKSKSKTK
+1177 HSKSKPKSKSK
-1188 TNKGK
+1188 
-1193 KRKEDRRR
+1193 RRER
-1201 GDKNGNDDYRRYS
+1201 LS
-1214 DDDFEEEDEEE
+1214 DEEE
-1225 DKNSISEEEEEEGGR
+1225 DNDSYDKNSLSDDGSND
-1240 EEGGAPPETD
+1240 PPDTD
-1250 KCVFLCNRWLARSE
+1250 KCIFLCNRWLARSE

-1271 ELVPTDMNGKLLRR
+1271 ELVPTDEHGKLLRR
-1285 NSLIMRTYKVH
+1285 NSLALSTYKVH
-1296 IFTGDIFQA
+1296 IFSGDIFQA
-1305 GTDANVFINV
+1305 GTDANVFINI

-1329 SETSVNKFE
+1329 SETNMNKFE
-1338 RNQEDVFTMEAADLG
+1338 RGQEDVFSIEAADLG
-1353 VLKKVKIRHDNANVG
+1353 ALKKMKIRHDNANVG

-1376 EIEDPKNNVRY
+1376 EVEDPKKNARY

-1407 LIPVEKEVIARAL
+1407 LIPVDKDLINRAL
-1420 QRRKSSTSI
+1420 QRKKSSTSI
-1429 REDIGLELKSTMQT
+1429 KDQFGLELKSAMQT
-1443 FNVYVTTCDERGSGT
+1443 FNISVTTCDERGAGT

-1464 TLYGENGD
+1464 ILYGENGD
-1472 TGKHFLKA
+1472 TGRNFLKS
-1480 SKTHRDKF
+1480 SKTYRDKF
-1488 ERGNTD
+1488 EQGHSD

-1505 LEKVRIGH
+1505 LEKIRIGH
-1513 DNSGGF
+1513 DNKGGF

-1533 LGRRWCFPCGRWLDK
+1533 LGKRWCFPCGRWLDK
-1548 GEDDGLIERELFPVE
+1548 SSDDGQIERELLPVE

-1593 FIVLYGREVVTV
+1593 FIVLYGREVVTT

-1616 KECFERSA
+1616 KECFEKSSE
-1624 VDKFIV
+1624 DKFVV

-1640 KIRIGHDNSGFGA
+1640 KIRIGHDNAGFGA

-1666 DNKKGSRTYV
+1666 DGKKGSRTYV

-1686 EDDGEVIRELVP
+1686 EDDGEIIRELVP
-1698 DSITEEK
+1698 DQVTEEK
-1705 LKKDGTTKTKEI
+1705 TKKDGTTKTKEI
-1717 KQEKLTKRQYK
+1717 KQNTLTKRQYK
-1728 VLVYTGDVFRAGTDA
+1728 LLVYTGDTFRAGTDA
-1743 NVFVTVFGENGDSG
+1743 NVYLTVYGENGDSG
-1757 ERQLRNSETYSDKFE
+1757 ERQLRNSESYSDKFE
-1772 RGHCDKFS
+1772 RGHCDKFT

-1809 IEVIDDDG
+1809 VEVVDDDN

-1863 STSSLKS
+1863 SSSSLKS
-1870 NASDSPRQLT
+1870 TSSDSPRQLT
-1880 RRKSMLEMPEFDGP
+1880 RKKSMLEMPEFNGP
-1894 TIPYTIKLTTGLE
+1894 TIPYTIKLTTGSE

-1914 NIFITIMGAKKKKT
+1914 NIFITIIGSKKKKT
-1928 TGKLPLQLVGKKSLE
+1928 TGKLPLQLVGKKSLK
-1943 PSSVETFS
+1943 PSSIETFS
-1951 VEAPDVGD
+1951 LEAPDVGE

-1970 TPQEGWYLEQV
+1970 TSQEGWFLEQM

-1987 LGKHYLLPCQRWL
+1987 LGKHYLLPCRRWL
-2000 SRDKDD
+2000 SRDEDD
-2006 GQTSRVLIV
+2006 GQTFRMLIV
-2015 EDGQKME
+2015 EDGQKVE
-2022 YKPKIP
+2022 YKPKIT
-2028 YEMTVFTG
+2028 YELVVFTG

-2042 TDAVIS
+2042 TDAQVS
-2048 LTVYGTNGY
+2048 LTVFGTNGC
-2057 SNEIV
+2057 SKEIV

-2073 REDLI
+2073 REDLV

-2098 GSRTDWFLDKVT
+2098 GSRTDWYLNKVT

-2130 TLGDKKTV
+2130 SMGDKKTV
-2138 RELAA
+2138 KELAA

-2151 KTSNY
+2151 KNSNY

-2170 DANVSVIL
+2170 DANVSMVL

-2190 KESQTHRDKFERNQ
+2190 KESQTYRDKFESSH

-2209 FSMLSLGDLVKL
+2209 FPMLSLGDLIKL

-2233 WHLDEVKVV
+2233 WHLDNVKVL
-2242 DETAGKDYTFPCQ
+2242 DETAGKDYSFPCS

-2270 LLCANALTPRDDKE
+2270 LLCSNALTPRDDKE
-2284 KVTYDISIITTDKRD
+2284 KVTYDITITTTDKRD

-2304 NAYIILEGDRRT
+2304 NAFVILEGDRRT

-2331 RRGETDSFKFTTRT
+2331 RRGETDNFKFTTRT
-2345 VGKIDSILLGH
+2345 VGKIDSIIVGH
-2356 KERGDGSRPQGQGR
+2356 KERGDGSRPEGQGR

-2377 EVVITDTSDG
+2377 EVVITNSSDG
-2387 SKYVFPCKNWVTL
+2387 SKFVFPCKNWITL
-2400 SSRREE
+2400 SNRKDE
-2406 ARRLVCKKMEEGK
+2406 ARRLQCKKMEEGK

-2432 VIVVTSDE
+2432 VIVLTADE
-2440 KGSGTDANVMITI
+2440 KGAGTDANVTLTI

-2489 ELEKLRIEH
+2489 DLEKIRIEH
-2498 DNAGFNAGWLCDHVE
+2498 DNAGFGAGWLCDHVE
-2513 IVNLATGKRTL
+2513 IINLATGLTTM
-2524 FPCRKWLDKKKGDGE
+2524 FPCHKWLDKKKGDGE

>member
-1 MHSSEAVRTC
+1 MHNSEAVRSSMVHNPT
-11 LANEPVWARPV
+11 WARPV

-36 RPQSAPIRRPTAPNR
+36 RPHSAPMKRAAVAGKPN
-51 PMWRDSRSKDVPKHQ
+51 WRDARSNDFTKQQ
-66 RKFVVSLRHTSNDS
+66 RKFNLSLRHTSNDS
-80 QLSRTAPFA
+80 HMSRIAPYA

-99 ARMRSVIY
+99 ARMRAAIY

-112 GRKVLLPEYNSFS
+112 GRKVALPEYNSFS

-139 SLPKPPTGRRRPHS
+139 QLPKPPSGMRKRPQSASSRLGNGRPK
-153 AGSRMGSGKTKSNV
+153 GSG
-167 PEVTYQVKV
+167 PDVTYQVKV
-176 QTGDKKNCGTTAN
+176 QTGDKKNCGTTAT
-189 VTIQLRGTKGKMPKR
+189 VSIQLKGSKGKTPKR
-204 KLTATPQK
+204 KLTNTPKNKQ
-212 KAKSKTNSGLPGV
+212 SKTNSGLPSV
-225 KFSRNSTKTFKLKS
+225 KFSRNSTKTFKLKGQ
-239 HDLGDL
+239 DLGEL
-245 KSLVV
+245 KSLTI
-250 EHDGLEKKD
+250 EHDGLEKKQ

-264 SIEVTHMPSKKSWIF
+264 SIEVTQLTSKKTWIF
-279 PCTQWLSLFES
+279 PCSQWLSLFES

-311 EVVTITGDRKG
+311 EVVTVTGDRKG
-322 AGTDANVYI
+322 SGTDSNVYI
-331 TLFGLRGTS
+331 TLFGIRGTS
-340 KKMQLAGRPNTNPF
+340 KKMQLPTKPGSNPF
-354 ERGTSDIFQLTCN
+354 ERGTSDIFQLKCN

-382 GFAAGWFLERVV
+382 GFGPGWFLERVV
-394 VTDTNNP
+394 VTDSNNP

-415 KDEADGKIS
+415 KDEADGKIC

-443 VHVFTGN
+443 VHVFTAN

-458 NVFITLFGEGGD
+458 NVFITVFGEGGD

-489 EFVIDSIALGEL
+489 EFVIDSIALGPL
-501 RKIRI
+501 QKVRI
-506 GHDNTGPGPAWYL
+506 GHDNTGPGPAWFL
-519 DKVII
+519 DKIII
-524 DNLEQQT
+524 DDLELNA
-531 TYEFPCGRWFARDE
+531 TYEFSCGRWLARDE
-545 DDGLITRELYCGGQG
+545 DDDLITRELYTGGQG

-570 TTSDKRHAGTDAR
+570 TTSDKRQAGTDAR
-583 VYVVMYGGKDGE
+583 VYIVMYGGKDGE
-595 ETSGKIWLEGSFERG
+595 ETSGKIWLDGNFDRG
-610 RTAICAAEIGTAL
+610 RTAICSAEIGSML
-623 SPLSK
+623 SPLSR
-628 IDIGHDNAGPG
+628 IDVGHDNSGPG

-649 DCPAAGVE
+649 DCPAAGIE

-679 YETKSMRKT
+679 QETKSMRKT
-688 KGKRSVWN
+688 KGKRAVWN
-696 VTVHTSDVGNAGTDA
+696 VTVHTSDTSNAGTDA
-711 KVFMCLYGDKGKS
+711 KVSICLYGDKGKS
-724 DELELESRSDTFER
+724 DEVELESQSDTFER
-738 GAADTFKVELSPV
+738 GESDTFKMELAPV
-751 GKPFKLRVWHDNGG
+751 GKPYKLRVWHDNGG

-775 VMESVSSGKTY
+775 VMENVATGKTY
-786 VFPCQRWLARDED
+786 TFPCQRWLAKDED
-799 DGEIIRE
+799 EGEIIRE
-806 LPATGDTIKKPLPVV
+806 LPATADNIKRPLPVV

-840 VFCVLFGELGDTGER
+840 VFCMLFGELGDTGER
-855 PLLKSSTNRN
+855 PLAKSSTNRN
-865 KFERRGAVDEFVL
+865 KFERRAVDVFTV
-878 EAVSLRQLRRIRIGH
+878 EAVTLRQLKRIRIGH
-893 DGTGAGSGWYL
+893 DGTGAGAGWFL
-904 EKVVVTEMGKPK
+904 DKVVVIEEGKSK

-923 NRWLD
+923 QRWLD

-935 IVRELVPEGAS
+935 IVRELVPEGTS

-953 YHVSVKT
+953 YHISVKT

-991 ENTKNK
+991 ENTRNK

-1009 AVDIG
+1009 GMDIG
-1014 KIEYMRIGHDGS
+1014 KIDYMRIGHDGS

-1032 FLDQVE
+1032 FLDHVE
-1038 IDVPSRGENYMFAAH
+1038 IDIPSRGENYMFAAH
-1053 RWLAEDEDDGEIE
+1053 RWLAEDEEDGELE
-1066 IELHPSNFKK
+1066 IELQPSNFKK
-1076 SKPRIPYEITV
+1076 TKPRIPYEITII
-1087 FTGDRSGAGTDANVF
+1087 TGDKSGAGTDANVF
-1102 LTMYGDEGSKTEE
+1102 LRMYGDDGAKTEE
-1115 FQLRNRTD
+1115 FSLRNRTD
-1123 NFERNMT
+1123 NFEKSMT

-1149 HDGAGRFAGWFLDK
+1149 HDGAGRFAGWFLDR
-1163 VIIERFPPKRKKQR
+1163 VIIDRFPPKKKKKK
-1177 HSKSKSKSKTK
+1177 HSKSKPKSKSK
-1188 TNKGK
+1188 
-1193 KRKEDRRR
+1193 RRER
-1201 GDKNGNDDYRRYS
+1201 WS
-1214 DDDFEEEDEEE
+1214 DEEE
-1225 DKNSISEEEEEEGGR
+1225 DDNSYDKDDKSSVSDGSND
-1240 EEGGAPPETD
+1240 PPETD
-1250 KCVFLCNRWLARSE
+1250 KCIFICNRWLARSE

-1271 ELVPTDMNGKLLRR
+1271 ELVPTDEHGKLLRR
-1285 NSLIMRTYKVH
+1285 NSLSLSTYKVH
-1296 IFTGDIFQA
+1296 IYTGDIFQA

-1329 SETSVNKFE
+1329 SETNMNKFE
-1338 RNQEDVFTMEAADLG
+1338 RGQEDVFSIEAADLG
-1353 VLKKVKIRHDNANVG
+1353 ALKKMKIRHDNANVG

-1376 EIEDPKNNVRY
+1376 EVEDPKKNTRY

-1407 LIPVEKEVIARAL
+1407 LIPVDKDVINRAL
-1420 QRRKSSTSI
+1420 QRKKSSTSI

-1443 FNVYVTTCDERGSGT
+1443 FNISVTTCDERGAGT

-1472 TGKHFLKA
+1472 TGKNFLKS
-1480 SKTHRDKF
+1480 SKTYRDKF
-1488 ERGNTD
+1488 ERGHTD

-1505 LEKVRIGH
+1505 LEKIRIGH
-1513 DNSGGF
+1513 DNKGGF

-1533 LGRRWCFPCGRWLDK
+1533 LGKRWCFPCGRWLDK
-1548 GEDDGLIERELFPVE
+1548 SSDDGQIERELLPVE

-1570 KHVPYEVTVYT
+1570 KHVPYEVTVFT
-1581 SDVNGAGTDADV
+1581 SDVSGAGTDADV
-1593 FIVLYGREVVTV
+1593 FIVLYGREVVTT

-1616 KECFERSA
+1616 KECFERNCEDMF
-1624 VDKFIV
+1624 VV

-1640 KIRIGHDNSGFGA
+1640 KLRIGHDNAGFGA

-1666 DNKKGSRTYV
+1666 DGKRGSRTYV

-1686 EDDGEVIRELVP
+1686 EDDGEIIRELVP
-1698 DSITEEK
+1698 DQVTEEK
-1705 LKKDGTTKTKEI
+1705 TKKDGTTKTKEI
-1717 KQEKLTKRQYK
+1717 KQNTLTKRQYRL
-1728 VLVYTGDVFRAGTDA
+1728 LVYTGDTFRAGTDA
-1743 NVFVTVFGENGDSG
+1743 NVFITVFGENGDSG
-1757 ERQLRNSETYSDKFE
+1757 ERQLRNSESYSDKFE
-1772 RGHCDKFS
+1772 RGHCDKFT

-1787 KPFKVKVRHDN
+1787 KPFKVKIRHDN

-1809 IEVIDDDG
+1809 VEVIDDDNE
-1817 DTYHFH
+1817 TYQFH

-1863 STSSLKS
+1863 SSSSLKS
-1870 NASDSPRQLT
+1870 NSSDSPRQLT
-1880 RRKSMLEMPEFDGP
+1880 RKKSMLEMPEFDGP
-1894 TIPYTIKLTTGLE
+1894 TIPYTIKLTTGSE
-1907 EDMGTEA
+1907 VDMGTEA
-1914 NIFITIMGAKKKKT
+1914 NIFVTIIGSKKKKT
-1928 TGKLPLQLVGKKSLE
+1928 TGKVPLQLVGKKSLE
-1943 PSSVETFS
+1943 PSSIETFS
-1951 VEAPDVGD
+1951 LEAPDVGE

-1970 TPQEGWYLEQV
+1970 TPQEGWFLEQM

-1987 LGKHYLLPCQRWL
+1987 LGKHYLLPCRRWL

-2006 GQTSRVLIV
+2006 GQTSRMLIV
-2015 EDGQKME
+2015 EDGQKVE
-2022 YKPKIP
+2022 YKPKIT
-2028 YEMTVFTG
+2028 YELVLFTG

-2042 TDAVIS
+2042 TDAQVS
-2048 LTVYGTNGY
+2048 LTVFGTNGS
-2057 SNEIV
+2057 SNEIF

-2088 KKIRIGHNGK
+2088 KKVRIGHNGK
-2098 GSRTDWFLDKVT
+2098 GSRTDWYLNKVT

-2130 TLGDKKTV
+2130 TMGDKKTV
-2138 RELAA
+2138 KELAA

-2151 KTSNY
+2151 KNSNY

-2170 DANVSVIL
+2170 DANVSMVL
-2178 FGQNGSSDELKL
+2178 FGQNGASDELKL

-2204 EDVFI
+2204 EDIFV
-2209 FSMLSLGDLVKL
+2209 FSMLSLGDLIKL

-2233 WHLDEVKVV
+2233 WHVDNVKVF
-2242 DETAGKDYTFPCQ
+2242 DETAGKDYSFPCS

-2270 LLCANALTPRDDKE
+2270 LLCSNALTPRDDKE
-2284 KVTYDISIITTDKRD
+2284 KVTYDITVTTTDKRD

-2331 RRGETDSFKFTTRT
+2331 RRGETDNFKFTTRT
-2345 VGKIDSILLGH
+2345 VGKIDSIVLGH

-2377 EVVITDTSDG
+2377 EVVITDSNDG
-2387 SKYVFPCKNWVTL
+2387 SKYVFPCKNWVTF
-2400 SSRREE
+2400 SNRKDE
-2406 ARRLVCKKMEEGK
+2406 ARRLQCKKMEEGM

-2440 KGSGTDANVMITI
+2440 KGAGTDANVTLTI

-2489 ELEKLRIEH
+2489 ELEKIRIEH
-2498 DNAGFNAGWLCDHVE
+2498 DNAGFSAGWLCDHVE
-2513 IVNLATGKRTL
+2513 IINLASGMRTM
-2524 FPCRKWLDKKKGDGE
+2524 FPCQKWLDKKKGDGE